1 METAMLAVIGLDI
14 AKRFFQL
21 HSVDPETGEITKLKL
36 KRAEMLP
43 FFANRQR
50 SVVAIEACGSSHHWA
65 RQLRSLGHE
74 VRLIATKFV
83 KPFVKG
89 NKNDAAD
96 ARAIWEAA
104 QRPEM
109 RFVPVKTEAQQAIL
123 ALHTMRDGLVKART
137 AQLHQLRAAFYEL
150 GIDLPEGRHWCVK
163 RLPEAFAGLENKI
176 PAMVIDAFHDQY
188 QLIVRLSERVEA
200 IERKL
205 DAFRRSDERCERLIE
220 VPGVGLLT
228 ATSIVAAVGD
238 AKEFRSGREFAAWL
252 GVVPRHSGTGGHVRI
267 LNISKQGNSYLRTM
281 VIHCARA
288 VMARQKEQSPWL
300 QRLMRERPWNVA
312 VVALANKL
320 ARTIWALLAHGR
332 HYIPEPRQA
341 AA

>member
-1 METAMLAVIGLDI
+1 MLAVIGLDI

-21 HSVDPETGEITKLKL
+21 HSVDPDTGEITRLKL
-36 KRAEMLP
+36 KRSEMVP
-43 FFANRQR
+43 YFANRQT
-50 SVVAIEACGSSHHWA
+50 SVVAMEACGSSHHWA
-65 RQLRSLGHE
+65 RQLRGLGHE
-74 VRLIATKFV
+74 VRLLATKFV

-109 RFVPVKTEAQQAIL
+109 RFVPIKSESQQAIL
-123 ALHTMRDGLVKART
+123 ALHSMRDGLVKART
-137 AQLHQLRAAFYEL
+137 AQLHQLRAVFYEL

-163 RLPEAFAGLENKI
+163 RLPDAFGRLEEQI
-176 PAMVIDAFHDQY
+176 PSMVIEALRDQLKLIE
-188 QLIVRLSERVEA
+188 QLTLRVDE

-205 DAFRRSDERCERLIE
+205 DVFRKSDERCQRLLE

-267 LNISKQGNSYLRTM
+267 MNISKRGNSYLRAM

-288 VMARQKEQSPWL
+288 VMARQKEHSTWL
-300 QRLMRERPWNVA
+300 QRLMRERPWNVV
-312 VVALANKL
+312 VVALANKI

-332 HYIPEPRQA
+332 SYAPTAPAHGGV
-341 AA
+341 

>member
-1 METAMLAVIGLDI
+1 MLAVIGLDI
-14 AKRFFQL
+14 AKQFFQL
-21 HSVDPETGEITKLKL
+21 HSVDPETGEITRLKL
-36 KRAEMLP
+36 RRAEMMP
-43 FFANRQR
+43 FFATRPR
-50 SVVAIEACGSSHHWA
+50 SIVAMEACGSSHHWG
-65 RQLRSLGHE
+65 RQLRGLGHE

-83 KPFVKG
+83 TPFVKN

-96 ARAIWEAA
+96 ARAIWEAV

-109 RFVPVKTEAQQAIL
+109 RFVPVKSEAQQAIL

-150 GIDLPEGRHWCVK
+150 GITLPEGRHWCVK
-163 RLPEAFAGLENKI
+163 RLPEAFAGLEDKI
-176 PAMVIDAFHDQY
+176 PAMVIDALHDQY
-188 QLIVRLSERVEA
+188 QLIVQLSERVKA
-200 IERKL
+200 IERRL
-205 DAFRRSDERCERLIE
+205 DVFRRSDERCQRLLE

-252 GVVPRHSGTGGHVRI
+252 GVVPRHSGTGGRVRI
-267 LNISKQGNSYLRTM
+267 LGISKRGNPYLRAM

-288 VMARQKEQSPWL
+288 VMARQKEHSTWL
-300 QRLMRERPWNVA
+300 QRLMRDRPWNVA
-312 VVALANKL
+312 VVALANKI

-332 HYIPEPRQA
+332 RYAPVAPQA
-341 AA
+341 AAA